1 MNISEN
7 VIIVLE
13 NQERYI
19 VLNEI
24 HYEEDKYYLLMGIDN
39 NNDVISSKVVFIK
52 TINDNDDLYVI
63 KINDEQL
70 IKNLTKVLKS
80 N

>member
-24 HYEEDKYYLLMGIDN
+24 NYEEDKYYLLMGIDN

-52 TINDNDDLYVI
+52 TISDNDDLYVI
-63 KINDEQL
+63 KNNDEQL

>member
-24 HYEEDKYYLLMGIDN
+24 NYEEDKYYLLMGID

>member
-24 HYEEDKYYLLMGIDN
+24 NYEEDKYYLLMGID

-70 IKNLTKVLKS
+70 IKNLTKVLKK
-80 N
+80 

>member
-1 MNISEN
+1 MKISEN

-13 NQERYI
+13 NKERYI

-24 HYEEDKYYLLMGIDN
+24 NYEENKYYLLMGIDD

-52 TINDNDDLYVI
+52 TEEDENGLFIV
-63 KINDEQL
+63 KINDELL
-70 IKNLTKVLKS
+70 IKKLTKVLK
-80 N
+80 NK

>member
-24 HYEEDKYYLLMGIDN
+24 NYEEDKYYLLMGIDN

>member
-24 HYEEDKYYLLMGIDN
+24 NYEEDKYYLLMGIDN

-70 IKNLTKVLKS
+70 IKNLTKVLKK
-80 N
+80 